1 VLPLLGSSPIEEKTL
16 VKRIR
21 NLLRQ
26 SEFHT
31 LLFILGF
38 ALLNWPFLGIFRLK
52 RPEVLLVY
60 VYVLWAVGIFLL
72 FLVSRIGN
80 ESASGDPD
88 KKREEHDA

>member
-1 VLPLLGSSPIEEKTL
+1 
-16 VKRIR
+16 VKRLR

-60 VYVLWAVGIFLL
+60 LYVLWAVGIFLL
-72 FLVSRIGN
+72 FLVSRFGT
-80 ESASGDPD
+80 ESASEDPD
-88 KKREEHDA
+88 KKRKEHDA